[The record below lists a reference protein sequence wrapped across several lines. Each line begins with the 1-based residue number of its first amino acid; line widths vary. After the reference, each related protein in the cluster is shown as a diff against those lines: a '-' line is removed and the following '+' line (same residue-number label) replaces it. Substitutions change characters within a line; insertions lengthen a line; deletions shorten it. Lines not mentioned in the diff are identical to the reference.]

1 MDAEVQQQINQELEE
16 EKLGENQ
23 ISLKLNVIPK
33 FKYVDSSINEKQI
46 LPMMIKVTSEMKD

>member
-1 MDAEVQQQINQELEE
+1 LEE